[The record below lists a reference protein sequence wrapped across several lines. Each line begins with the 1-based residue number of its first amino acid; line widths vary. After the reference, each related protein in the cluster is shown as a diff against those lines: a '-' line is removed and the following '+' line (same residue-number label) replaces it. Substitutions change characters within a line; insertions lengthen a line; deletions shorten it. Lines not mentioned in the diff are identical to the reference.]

1 MYGLERVYDWVMW
14 NTGSYSLS
22 RMYVWVVEG
31 VRLGH
36 VEHGELFTEQDVCLG
51 WRGCTAGSCGT
62 RGAIH

>member
-31 VRLGH
+31 VRLG
-36 VEHGELFTEQDVCLG
+36 GTRELFTEQDVCLG